1 MGIYMKK
8 IIFMFA
14 LSISMIMI
22 SCVSS
27 STYDAMVFSRD
38 SLQLKLDSLV
48 DVIDKNN
55 KHIAQLNLE
64 IEALTNTVQDLRTKL
79 DNNQK
84 NYEKLKSSTSTES
97 QELMTTIERMQK
109 DLSDKE
115 TELAEFKEK
124 YDAIQNKLK
133 AREEAMDK
141 LKAKLQKALLG
152 FEEKGMTVS
161 IKNGKVYVSL
171 SNQLLFSSGSTD
183 IDKSGK
189 EALLELAKILN
200 EQQDINIL
208 VEGHTDDQAIR
219 PGAKFKDNWDLSVL
233 RSTEVVRF
241 LTVDGGVNPLRI
253 NASGRGEYF
262 PVEKGSTPEIR
273 AVNRRTEII
282 LTPKLEELLEIIN
295 E

>member
-1 MGIYMKK
+1 MKNL
-8 IIFMFA
+8 IFTLA
-14 LSISMIMI
+14 VILSVTLI

-27 STYDAMVFSRD
+27 GTYDAMVFSRD
-38 SLQLKLDSLV
+38 SLQVLFDSLEK
-48 DVIDKNN
+48 VISKNDRS
-55 KHIAQLNLE
+55 IIQLNLE
-64 IEALTNTVQDLRTKL
+64 LEMLKNTVQDLRTKL
-79 DNNQK
+79 DNTQK
-84 NYEKLKSSTSTES
+84 NYEKLKNSTSTES

-115 TELAEFKEK
+115 SQMAVLKEK
-124 YDAIQNKLK
+124 MEAIQNKLK
-133 AREEAMDK
+133 AREDAMDR
-141 LKAKLQKALLG
+141 LKAKLQEALLG
-152 FEEKGMTVS
+152 FKEKGMTVS

-183 IDKSGK
+183 IDQSGK
-189 EALLELAKILN
+189 EALLELSKILN

-208 VEGHTDDQAIR
+208 VEGHTDDQQIR

-241 LTVDGGVNPLRI
+241 LTVEGGVNPLRI

-262 PVEKGSTPEIR
+262 PIEKGSTPEIR
-273 AVNRRTEII
+273 TMNRRTEII